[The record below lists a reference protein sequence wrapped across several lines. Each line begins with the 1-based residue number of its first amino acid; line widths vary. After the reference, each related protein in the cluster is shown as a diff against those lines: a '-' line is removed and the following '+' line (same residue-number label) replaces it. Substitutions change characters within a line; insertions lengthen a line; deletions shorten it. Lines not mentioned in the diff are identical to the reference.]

1 MSPRSASALLTTLR
15 TPGWRRAVLLRRA
28 LAGLLVLAAVTTA
41 LHGARDTE
49 PRAAVL
55 QRKVPAGGTVTEADL
70 ALAPVPPHLLPET
83 AVQDPAAVTGQV
95 AATTLP
101 AGAVATELDFIGQQ
115 LVTDL
120 LGQPGDLV
128 PLKLAEPEVIPLLRH
143 GDTVTVVSHRPKTPE
158 PLVVA
163 EGGRVILAD
172 GVDTSDA
179 ATVLIALPEEAARQ
193 VAAAALSAP
202 LAVVL
207 TGDPGQ

>member
-1 MSPRSASALLTTLR
+1 M
-15 TPGWRRAVLLRRA
+15 
-28 LAGLLVLAAVTTA
+28 LAAVITA
-41 LHGARDTE
+41 FHGTRDTE

-55 QRKVPAGGTVTEADL
+55 QRDVPAGDTVTETDL
-70 ALAPVPPHLLPET
+70 VVAPVPPHLLPEA

-101 AGAVATELDFIGQQ
+101 AGAVATELDFVGQK

-120 LGQPGDLV
+120 LGESGDLV

-143 GDTVTVVSHRPKTPE
+143 GDTVTVVSHRPESPE
-158 PLVVA
+158 PVVVA
-163 EGGRVILAD
+163 EGGRVVLAD
-172 GVDTSDA
+172 GDDTAEA

-207 TGDPGQ
+207 TGGVGQ